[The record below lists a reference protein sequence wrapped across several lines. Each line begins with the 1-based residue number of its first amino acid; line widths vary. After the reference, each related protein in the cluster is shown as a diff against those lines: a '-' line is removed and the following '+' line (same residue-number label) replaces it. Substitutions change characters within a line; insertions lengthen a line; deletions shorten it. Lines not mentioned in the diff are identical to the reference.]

1 MKQEFERVERAPRLY
16 RRTYETADGTEST
29 LYYARFVCKLKG
41 KRRLFALG
49 GDLKTAK
56 EELKVLDARNI
67 RREDFD
73 LDKPKAAP
81 KLADALTFGEWA
93 EKYPTQQGV
102 KDKRSLSADLGMI
115 RLHLK
120 PYFGD
125 EPLTAIKREML
136 IRYIDARTAE
146 TLVRNGKA
154 GKAKVKRGTISNE
167 LSLLRR
173 MLRVAKR
180 EGFQVVE
187 PSFEDLVVRVKRG
200 GRALSADE
208 QLAVLKL
215 YPKWLARLAEFAKE
229 TCLSEGDILRLTP
242 DMIDRKTGVVRPEG
256 GRLKTQATTD
266 GEREQVAPLT
276 TRARAILDEIA
287 GEKRAGRIVSNTGKI
302 IFTREDGR
310 PITRSMISRCVRR
323 AYEQAELKRFVF
335 HNYRNTALTEWS
347 RRGIDVDVAM
357 RASGHSS
364 VQMHKRYIDLQA
376 EDIAAA
382 FGTAPVEN
390 GNKDGRQNAS
400 PDAASS
406 VSH

>member
-1 MKQEFERVERAPRLY
+1 MKQEFKQIAPRLY
-16 RRTYETADGTEST
+16 RRTYETADGAESV
-29 LYYARFVCKLKG
+29 LFYARFVCKLKG

-56 EELKVLDARNI
+56 NELKVFDARNI

-81 KLADALTFGEWA
+81 KLTDALTFGEWA
-93 EKYPTQQGV
+93 DKYPEQQGV
-102 KDKRSLSADLGMI
+102 KDKRSLNADLGMI

-120 PYFGD
+120 PYFAD
-125 EPLTAIKREML
+125 KPLTGITRDALVK
-136 IRYIDARTAE
+136 YIDARTAE

-154 GKAKVKRGTISNE
+154 GKVKVKRGTISNE

-180 EGFQVVE
+180 ESFQVVE
-187 PSFEDLVVRVKRG
+187 PSFEDLIVRVKRG

-208 QLAVLKL
+208 QQAVLKL

-229 TCLSEGDILRLTP
+229 TCLSQGDILRLTP

-276 TRARAILDEIA
+276 ARARAILDEIA
-287 GEKRAGRIVSNTGKI
+287 AEKRAGRIVSNASKR

-310 PITRSMISRCVRR
+310 PISRSMISRCVIR
-323 AYEQAELKRFVF
+323 AWKQAELKRFVF

-390 GNKDGRQNAS
+390 GNTDGRQNGPTEAT
-400 PDAASS
+400 AS
-406 VSH
+406 VSG